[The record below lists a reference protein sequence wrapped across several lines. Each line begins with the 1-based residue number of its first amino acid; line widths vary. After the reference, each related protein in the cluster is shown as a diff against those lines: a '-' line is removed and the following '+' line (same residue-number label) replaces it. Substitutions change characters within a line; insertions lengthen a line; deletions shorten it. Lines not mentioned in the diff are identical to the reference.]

1 VIDKLKEAFREEAG
15 ELVVELETALLELDQ
30 RRDDPETLGRAF
42 RALHTIK
49 GSGAMFGF
57 EGIAGFAHHLES
69 AFDRVR
75 QGELAATEGLIN
87 LSLAAADQIKGML
100 RAGGAGA
107 GDDERRSAILAE
119 LRRLTGG
126 ADAPGREAA
135 AADAPAV
142 EAHPADAGPVRAWR
156 IHFRPAPGVLVNGTN
171 PLLLL
176 RELGE
181 LGPLETAVDA
191 SAIPPLEE
199 MDPERC
205 YTAWDLVLRTGAP
218 REAIRDI
225 FIFVEDHCE
234 LRIEAE
240 AGEPERTEGVPAA
253 SGAGPA
259 PGRQANASSIRV
271 SAEKVDQLVNLV
283 GELVTVQA
291 RLSELALRH
300 GDSDIQAASEE
311 IDRLTAELRENS
323 MSIRMLPLRSTFERF
338 RRLVHDL
345 AIELHKEVELTVEGA
360 DTELDKTV
368 IDQLNDPLV
377 HLIRNS
383 MDHGIETPEARRAAG
398 KPPRGRIHISAR
410 HSGAQVLIRVSDDGR
425 GLDAQAVRRRAVEQ
439 RLMDA
444 AAQPSEGELYSLIL
458 SAGFSTAREITGVS
472 GRGVGMDVVR
482 RSVEALRGSLE
493 MASKP
498 GAGLTVTLRL
508 PLTLAIIDG
517 LLIRV
522 ADAYFVLPLASSL
535 ECVELTGQDIE
546 RAHGHHIAMVR
557 GETVPYIRLREY
569 FRVSSAPPQREQI
582 MVVETESGNYGF
594 VVDEVLGNHQTV
606 IKSLGR
612 MYREIPTVSGATIL
626 GNGTVALILDP
637 ERLVQH
643 AIQNA
648 SRKPGMTRGQETRM
662 HGFMK
667 KEGRI

>member
-225 FIFVEDHCE
+225 FIFVEDHC
-234 LRIEAE
+234 
-240 AGEPERTEGVPAA
+240 
-253 SGAGPA
+253 
-259 PGRQANASSIRV
+259 
-271 SAEKVDQLVNLV
+271 
-283 GELVTVQA
+283 
-291 RLSELALRH
+291 
-300 GDSDIQAASEE
+300 
-311 IDRLTAELRENS
+311 
-323 MSIRMLPLRSTFERF
+323 
-338 RRLVHDL
+338 
-345 AIELHKEVELTVEGA
+345 
-360 DTELDKTV
+360 
-368 IDQLNDPLV
+368 
-377 HLIRNS
+377 
-383 MDHGIETPEARRAAG
+383 
-398 KPPRGRIHISAR
+398 
-410 HSGAQVLIRVSDDGR
+410 
-425 GLDAQAVRRRAVEQ
+425 
-439 RLMDA
+439 
-444 AAQPSEGELYSLIL
+444 
-458 SAGFSTAREITGVS
+458 
-472 GRGVGMDVVR
+472 
-482 RSVEALRGSLE
+482 
-493 MASKP
+493 
-498 GAGLTVTLRL
+498 
-508 PLTLAIIDG
+508 
-517 LLIRV
+517 
-522 ADAYFVLPLASSL
+522 
-535 ECVELTGQDIE
+535 
-546 RAHGHHIAMVR
+546 
-557 GETVPYIRLREY
+557 
-569 FRVSSAPPQREQI
+569 
-582 MVVETESGNYGF
+582 
-594 VVDEVLGNHQTV
+594 
-606 IKSLGR
+606 
-612 MYREIPTVSGATIL
+612 
-626 GNGTVALILDP
+626 
-637 ERLVQH
+637 
-643 AIQNA
+643 
-648 SRKPGMTRGQETRM
+648 
-662 HGFMK
+662 
-667 KEGRI
+667 

>member
-1 VIDKLKEAFREEAG
+1 MIDKLKEAFREEAG